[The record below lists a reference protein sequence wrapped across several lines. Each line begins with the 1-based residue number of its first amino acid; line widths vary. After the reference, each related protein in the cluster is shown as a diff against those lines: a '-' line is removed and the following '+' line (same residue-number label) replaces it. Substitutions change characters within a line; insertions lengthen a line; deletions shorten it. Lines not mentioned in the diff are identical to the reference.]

1 MKLVVREF
9 QASDTDAV
17 CDLFSAGIKEHIGPC
32 FYNAMSS
39 RVHLLITTALCAA
52 GFFLGSWPGALL
64 LPGLWLSI
72 VYYCCHELYAGY
84 VRSRLESDMQDIC
97 GSFMSRAGDCF
108 WVAEA
113 EVEGRAQILGTVAV
127 VEREEGAQRF
137 GELFRM
143 IISPSCRRM
152 GLGLRLTQTV
162 VDFCKDR
169 GCSKVVLETSS
180 TQTAAVALYQKV
192 GFCVVAAE
200 TRTEAPLLFP
210 LLARVSVLRME
221 RLMDF
226 HS

>member
-9 QASDTDAV
+9 QASDRDAV

-64 LPGLWLSI
+64 LPGLWPSI

-192 GFCVVAAE
+192 GFKK
-200 TRTEAPLLFP
+200 
-210 LLARVSVLRME
+210 VLEHKQTTAGFWITHISQITVLQME
-221 RLMDF
+221 KYL
-226 HS
+226 